1 MSESGA
7 NFDSFADFAAEMQM
21 LTGEAEREICERKS
35 SNPANGGTKFA
46 EITRPVVHGFEAL
59 SRATEELSA
68 RLQQMES
75 TLSKQS
81 KLPDVLATL
90 KEAVDHKNYLNQQL
104 FDALHAELKG
114 YKDGL
119 LLEILQKPIIL
130 DLISF
135 FDDLEEVNRQVSSF
149 AKESCSGA
157 ASEIGSRAMTL
168 STNLEHTLIS
178 LLEVLERMEVSKL
191 EASTGQFL
199 DKVHHRAVKV
209 NVADSYEQDGEIT
222 ESLRAGFMW
231 KGRIVRPEQVTVKKY
246 KKDRQAMISPE
257 IAGAET

>member
-104 FDALHAELKG
+104 FDALHAELK
-114 YKDGL
+114 
-119 LLEILQKPIIL
+119 ILQKPIIL